1 MIEDNGDYIQYAHKI
16 NYSAHNIKL
25 LLTHLIQISTHT
37 HSSFFA
43 HKTSNTH
50 NYTHI
55 FTIF

>member
-43 HKTSNTH
+43 QTSNTH
-50 NYTHI
+50 NNTHI
-55 FTIF
+55 LTIF